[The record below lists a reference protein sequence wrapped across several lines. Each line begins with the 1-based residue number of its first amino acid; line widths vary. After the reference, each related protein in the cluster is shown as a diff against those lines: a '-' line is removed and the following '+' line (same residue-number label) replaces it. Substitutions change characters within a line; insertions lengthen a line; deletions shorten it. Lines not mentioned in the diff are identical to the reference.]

1 MGQQRNLG
9 LGRGGENEADVG
21 ICGESKPLGEGW
33 NAESPAQKPAALPWW
48 LVLVYLMGET
58 A

>member
-1 MGQQRNLG
+1 MWGNRNLG
-9 LGRGGENEADVG
+9 PGRGGENEADVG

-33 NAESPAQKPAALPWW
+33 DAESPAQKPAALPRW
-48 LVLVYLMGET
+48 LVLVYLTGET